1 MMRNIDAMKNVVIG
15 VLGGM
20 GTYATIHLF
29 NEYASVFKAQ
39 KEWDRPRIIIDN
51 RSTMP
56 SRVRAYLYGEKKE
69 ELIYE
74 MTESMGHLID
84 TGCNRIILA
93 CNTSHLFL
101 PEIYQKIPKLE
112 DYIVNIIDVTV
123 DKIVEEKID
132 KVFLIAS
139 EGTIDSNIYQKALEK
154 HNIKCLAPTNEEY
167 KIVRECIEV
176 VKQNK
181 NYEEVEKKF
190 LNLINREKYCILG
203 CTEMPILY
211 QKFQSKVTCKKVF
224 DPCMLAL
231 MKIKEEFDD

>member
-1 MMRNIDAMKNVVIG
+1 MYLKRLLKMMRNIDDMKNVVIG

-112 DYIVNIIDVTV
+112 NYIINIIDVTV

-139 EGTIDSNIYQKALEK
+139 EGTIDSNIY
-154 HNIKCLAPTNEEY
+154 
-167 KIVRECIEV
+167 
-176 VKQNK
+176 
-181 NYEEVEKKF
+181 
-190 LNLINREKYCILG
+190 
-203 CTEMPILY
+203 
-211 QKFQSKVTCKKVF
+211 
-224 DPCMLAL
+224 
-231 MKIKEEFDD
+231 